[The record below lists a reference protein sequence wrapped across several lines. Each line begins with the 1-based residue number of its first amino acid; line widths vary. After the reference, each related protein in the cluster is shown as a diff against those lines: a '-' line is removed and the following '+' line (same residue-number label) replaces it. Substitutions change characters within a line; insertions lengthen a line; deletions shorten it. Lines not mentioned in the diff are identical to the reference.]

1 MSEEFIKSNM
11 SARFVVL
18 MEQRLNI
25 DKTLKSRKTGTKNSA
40 QVSALQSA
48 DTTKL
53 I

>member
-1 MSEEFIKSNM
+1 MSEEFIKSSM
-11 SARFVVL
+11 PARVAIL

-25 DKTLKSRKTGTKNSA
+25 NKTLKSRKTGTKNSA